1 MSHFLPKSVL
11 PKNLF
16 SSDGLM
22 TMEEW
27 QQKRKRQK
35 LRQYYR
41 GLPSSSS
48 SPQVTQRTNND
59 VKNPSSFVPLN
70 VGKAAKTFGGSMM
83 KAVASSIQL

>member
-1 MSHFLPKSVL
+1 
-11 PKNLF
+11 
-16 SSDGLM
+16 M
-22 TMEEW
+22 TMEEVEE
-27 QQKRKRQK
+27 KRRQQK

-41 GLPSSSS
+41 GLQEKRNPSSSSS
-48 SPQVTQRTNND
+48 SPQVAQRTSND

>member
-27 QQKRKRQK
+27 QQKRKQQK

-48 SPQVTQRTNND
+48 PQVAQRTNND
-59 VKNPSSFVPLN
+59 VKNSSSFVPLN

>member
-1 MSHFLPKSVL
+1 
-11 PKNLF
+11 
-16 SSDGLM
+16 M
-22 TMEEW
+22 TMEEVEE
-27 QQKRKRQK
+27 KRRQQK

-41 GLPSSSS
+41 GLQEKRNPSS
-48 SPQVTQRTNND
+48 SPQVAQRTSND